1 MSSLEK
7 IAQDCQTEIYAQLC
21 DCGEQKG
28 VKDEVLKNAQ
38 DMATVACRN
47 VLNPE
52 ETPLKQFTGVPKDKA
67 FELQLIY
74 DFLKQSGFNFAANCL
89 KFESQ
94 QPELLENFNRRQLG
108 KESHFCTY
116 DKTPYLVQII
126 REIQRSEQ
134 Q

>member
-1 MSSLEK
+1 MSSLNGL
-7 IAQDCQTEIYAQLC
+7 ASDCQTEILAQLYDVC
-21 DCGEQKG
+21 EQRG

-52 ETPLKQFTGVPKDKA
+52 ETPLKTFDGVPKDKT

-126 REIQRSEQ
+126 REIQRAEKQ
-134 Q
+134 